1 MRTAHAAPV
10 RPALSKDHLG
20 PTLPR
25 TILRRRPKA
34 KGLERIA
41 SGSFP
46 KPDVDRESVA
56 NDALVSPSIAH
67 DVDDDPRVWIDK
79 NDLIVLRHEQAIT
92 FDHRNLS
99 DHRAGRRRQL
109 DVPRRRLSAANIGPK
124 PDGLTLMSFSSSA
137 KKFLNVAQRRQAPHL
152 HNHGRTDRFWRAIEI
167 SERVA

>member
-1 MRTAHAAPV
+1 MRAAAV

-41 SGSFP
+41 SGSIP

-56 NDALVSPSIAH
+56 NDALMSPTASA
-67 DVDDDPRVWIDK
+67 
-79 NDLIVLRHEQAIT
+79 
-92 FDHRNLS
+92 
-99 DHRAGRRRQL
+99 RRRPRPACL
-109 DVPRRRLSAANIGPK
+109 DRQERPDRSSPRTGDNVRSSEPERPPRWAPAPVGRPAATSRSTRTVDLFANRCGAPIVKATQRSLPRSA
-124 PDGLTLMSFSSSA
+124 
-137 KKFLNVAQRRQAPHL
+137 RQAPHF

-167 SERVA
+167 SERVG